1 MCSKPR
7 SKNRAS
13 APRRA
18 GTPCEN
24 LRRKR
29 QRSGRMSKRKVLL
42 AEDDITMVSLLK
54 TLLKME
60 GYDVVALQADE
71 DIVSAV
77 KKEKPDVLLM
87 DVFLNHQS
95 GLDVLE
101 ELRSSAE
108 TSRLRVVMSSGA
120 SVRDEC
126 IRRGADGFLAKPYM
140 PDDLIDILKQ
150 TINV

>member
-1 MCSKPR
+1 
-7 SKNRAS
+7 
-13 APRRA
+13 
-18 GTPCEN
+18 
-24 LRRKR
+24 
-29 QRSGRMSKRKVLL
+29 MSKRKVLL

-60 GYDVVALQADE
+60 GYDVVALQADA

-77 KKEKPDVLLM
+77 KDEKPDVLLM
-87 DVFLNHQS
+87 DVYLSHQS

-101 ELRSSAE
+101 QLRSSAE
-108 TSRLRVVMSSGA
+108 TSHLRVVMSSGA
-120 SVRDEC
+120 SVKEEC

-150 TINV
+150 TI